1 MPEKVFCK
9 SINEL
14 GGVSRKLLVKY
25 PQKKIFAFYGELGA
39 GKTTFIKAVCENL
52 DVADNINSPSFA
64 IINVYNTQRN
74 DEIYH
79 FDFYRLKSLEEAFDI
94 GYEDYFYSGCY
105 CFIEW
110 PEKIETLLPEDTV
123 RVYLEISKQ
132 DDTRIISF

>member
-14 GGVSRKLLVKY
+14 GSVSGKLLVKY
-25 PQKKIFAFYGELGA
+25 PQKRIFAFYGELGA
-39 GKTTFIKAVCENL
+39 GKTTFIKAICESMH
-52 DVADNINSPSFA
+52 VADTINSPSFA
-64 IINVYNTQRN
+64 IINVYDTQEGN
-74 DEIYH
+74 DIYH

-94 GYEDYFYSGCY
+94 GYEDYFYSGNY

-132 DDTRIISF
+132 DDSRIISF